1 MREIL
6 VVCEGVVIKMS
17 LEIILRNAGIPFRLV
32 EHDEKA
38 FSAAVDKYEPNLALF
53 GCARLDEFGVD
64 EIRALVELQP
74 DVPLLVACISSSEK
88 QDIEAI
94 RAGAR
99 GLITCE
105 AEFKLIPKAVKAVA
119 AGELWCPRTVLQR
132 VLERYREPP
141 LGGVAPAE
149 TGSGLTKREKEVF
162 PLVARGYKNK
172 EIAEE
177 LGISYNTVVSHVY
190 NLYRKL
196 GISSRKE
203 AILYT
208 AQHLSSRKP

>member
-17 LEIILRNAGIPFRLV
+17 LEFILLNAGIPFRLV
-32 EHDEKA
+32 DNDEKA
-38 FSAAVDKYEPNLALF
+38 FSAAVDKYEPKLALF

-64 EIRALVELQP
+64 EIRALVEIRP
-74 DVPLLVACISSSEK
+74 AVHLLVACINCSEK

-99 GLITCE
+99 GLISCE
-105 AEFKLIPKAVKAVA
+105 AEFKLIPRAVKAVA

-132 VLERYREPP
+132 VLERYREPA
-141 LGGVAPAE
+141 LGGSASAE
-149 TGSGLTKREKEVF
+149 TGSGLTKREQEVF
-162 PLVARGYKNK
+162 PLVAGGYKNK

-208 AQHLSSRKP
+208 ARHLAGRNS